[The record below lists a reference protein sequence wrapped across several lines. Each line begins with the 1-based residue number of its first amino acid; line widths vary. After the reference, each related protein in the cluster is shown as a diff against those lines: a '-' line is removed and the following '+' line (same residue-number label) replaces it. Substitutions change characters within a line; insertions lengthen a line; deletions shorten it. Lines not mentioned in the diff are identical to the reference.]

1 MHQMRVDR
9 YVQFNKDVWRVEC
22 EQCGLAADGL
32 SMNEAA
38 QAASVLARR
47 MCEAVVDV
55 ASWDGSQRDHLGD
68 LPLTDEQIVAMW
80 ARRERSDEPAAEVAS

>member
-1 MHQMRVDR
+1 VHQMRVDR
-9 YVQFNKDVWRVEC
+9 YVQSNQDLWRVEC

-32 SMNEAA
+32 SMNDAA

-47 MCEAVVDV
+47 MCGAMVGTVR
-55 ASWDGSQRDHLGD
+55 WDRSRRDHLGD

-80 ARRERSDEPAAEVAS
+80 ARRERSDAPSAEAVS